1 MKTKFIFYGI
11 MYFLCTLYINADI
24 HTIIS
29 STKKILR
36 YL

>member
-1 MKTKFIFYGI
+1 MKIKFIFYEI
-11 MYFLCTLYINADI
+11 LCTLYINADI

-36 YL
+36 HL